1 MGRRPPTRSS
11 SASARTGLDVAKIT
25 VDGREIEAEVGAPL
39 IEVLTDRGFVVPHL
53 CYLEGR
59 PPYAGCRT
67 CLVEVEGARGFQ
79 LSCTAKVAEDM
90 VVRTKT
96 EELKEAR
103 KAVTSLI
110 LANHSDRC
118 LTCHRRVKC
127 LPGDICLRDDVVTH
141 RCVTCSKNYR
151 CELQTHCELVE
162 MAGYQ
167 PWLGEARTYYQA
179 DQPEADR
186 QNSFLE
192 LDPQM
197 CIICT
202 RCVRACDELRHTGA
216 ITLSGRGFS
225 TRIAFGAG
233 GAIDES
239 NCDFCGACIDVCP
252 TATLMEK
259 PNKWIGRTDEWV
271 STACNSCSVGCTLS
285 MGVRGGRGVI
295 VRPDPLNPVSFDQ
308 ICVRGRF
315 HYDAVRDGDRLS
327 QHMVRRGEA
336 RLPASWE
343 EALDTAAERLA
354 EITSQHGPGAIGFL
368 GSPVA
373 TNEENYLLQKLARAV
388 IGTNNVDFSG
398 GPVARAVADALR
410 GAFGGEALSADLSRV
425 AQASALVVVADDL
438 ESSHNVAALRVK
450 DAVVRRGA
458 RLVVVSPRY
467 GEVCDFAE
475 VWVRPRPGGEA
486 AALAVIASALAA
498 STGTPGG
505 IEGTLP
511 AADSSAGGAQP
522 ESIQRAA
529 ELLASAA
536 ADLPDRQ
543 AGPQA
548 HLAFLFAP
556 GPIGSFAACQ
566 TARAAANLTILCR
579 GREAGKSFYSLP
591 AEANVQGARDMG
603 VAPDLLPGLR
613 PLDDTAARDAFRQAW
628 GGEVP
633 SDAGLDF
640 WGMMEAAREG
650 RLKALVVAGDNP
662 FLWAPGRQ
670 ALTEALEA
678 LDFLLV
684 IDGLMTEAAELAHVV
699 LADVPAY
706 GKDGTYTS
714 ADRRVLRL
722 KAALAPLG
730 EAQPAWLSLRELGR
744 RLAGKLSIA
753 VNLEAESPEAVMEE
767 IASLVS
773 AYAEARYDR
782 VASGK
787 TRALP
792 TDAPARVAFQEV
804 SAAAAEVPAEGRLTL
819 VTGRS
824 LYTSLEGAA
833 MRSPEADKLHR
844 EESVEINP
852 ADAAALNV
860 RQGEEVV
867 LVNGGAELPIAASL
881 TEAVPPG
888 VLYVPLYYGG
898 GAVTAL
904 FPPDDGRPLLPQ
916 VRVAVRQPA

>member
-1 MGRRPPTRSS
+1 
-11 SASARTGLDVAKIT
+11 VAKIT
-25 VDGREIEAEVGAPL
+25 VNGREIEAEVGEPL
-39 IEVLTDRGFVVPHL
+39 VEVLTRHGFAVPHL

-67 CLVEVEGARGFQ
+67 CLVEIEGARGLQ
-79 LSCTAKVAEDM
+79 LSCTAKVAEGM
-90 VVRTKT
+90 VVRTET
-96 EELKEAR
+96 EEVKEAR

-127 LPGDICLRDDVVTH
+127 LPGDVCLRDDVVTH

-151 CELQTHCELVE
+151 CELQTHCELVGMTNYE
-162 MAGYQ
+162 
-167 PWLGEARTYYQA
+167 PWVGEARTYYQV

-186 QNSFLE
+186 ANPFLE
-192 LDPQM
+192 FDPQM

-202 RCVRACDELRHTGA
+202 RCVRACDEIRHTGA

-233 GAIDES
+233 RPVHES

-259 PNKWIGRTDEWV
+259 PNKWIARTDEWV

-285 MGVRGGRGVI
+285 MGVRNGRGVI
-295 VRPDPLNPVSFDQ
+295 MRPDALNPVSFDQ

-315 HYDAVRDGDRLS
+315 HYDAVRDRDRLS
-327 QHMVRRGEA
+327 QHMVRHGEA
-336 RLPASWE
+336 LLPASWE
-343 EALDTAAERLA
+343 EALDSAAERLA
-354 EITSQHGPGAIGFL
+354 EIRSRHGPVAIGFL
-368 GSPVA
+368 SSPVA

-388 IGTNNVDFSG
+388 IGTNSIDFSG
-398 GPVARAVADALR
+398 GPVARSVAEALR
-410 GAFGGEALSADLSRV
+410 DAFGSEALPADLSRV

-450 DAVVRRGA
+450 DAVVQRGA
-458 RLVVVSPRY
+458 RLIVVSPRY

-475 VWVRPRPGGEA
+475 VWVRPRAGGEA
-486 AALAVIASALAA
+486 AALAAVGAALAA
-498 STGTPGG
+498 RTGAPEG
-505 IEGTLP
+505 IEGAPPT
-511 AADSSAGGAQP
+511 ADPSAGGAEP
-522 ESIQRAA
+522 EAVQRAA
-529 ELLASAA
+529 DLLASAA
-536 ADLPDRQ
+536 

-556 GPIGSFAACQ
+556 GPIGAFAAGQ
-566 TARAAANLTILCR
+566 TARAAANLAILCR
-579 GREAGKSFYSLP
+579 GREAHQSFYSLP
-591 AEANVQGARDMG
+591 TEANVHGARDMG

-613 PLDDTAARDAFRQAW
+613 PLDDAAACDAFRQAW
-628 GGEVP
+628 GAAVP
-633 SDAGLDF
+633 SEAGLDF
-640 WGMMEAAREG
+640 WGMIEAARQG

-662 FLWAPGRQ
+662 FLWTPGRQ
-670 ALTEALEA
+670 ALREALEG

-684 IDGLMTEAAELAHVV
+684 IDSLMTETAERAHVL

-730 EAQPAWLSLRELGR
+730 EARPAWLSLRELGR
-744 RLAGKLSIA
+744 RLAEKLSVT
-753 VNLEAESPEAVMEE
+753 VNLEAEGPEGLMQE
-767 IASLVS
+767 IATLVP
-773 AYAEARYDR
+773 AYAGARYDR
-782 VASGK
+782 LQSGK

-792 TDAPARVAFQEV
+792 PAGRPPVGAEAAARLAFQEV
-804 SAAAAEVPAEGRLTL
+804 SAAGEAPAEGLLTL
-819 VTGRS
+819 TTGRS

-833 MRSPEADKLHR
+833 LRSPEADKLHR

-852 ADAAALNV
+852 ADAAALGV

-867 LVNGGAELPIAASL
+867 LVNGSAELAIAASV

-888 VLYVPLYYGG
+888 VLYLPLYYGG

-904 FPPDDGRPLLPQ
+904 FPPDDGQPLLPQ

>member
-1 MGRRPPTRSS
+1 
-11 SASARTGLDVAKIT
+11 VAKIT
-25 VDGREIEAEVGAPL
+25 VNGREFEAEEGAPL
-39 IEVLTDRGFVVPHL
+39 VEVLTNLGFVVPHL

-59 PPYAGCRT
+59 PAYAGCRT
-67 CLVEVEGARGFQ
+67 CLVEVEGARGLQ
-79 LSCTAKVAEDM
+79 LSCTSKVADGM
-90 VVRTKT
+90 VVNT
-96 EELKEAR
+96 ETQVVKEAR
-103 KAVTSLI
+103 QAVTSII

-151 CELQTHCELVE
+151 CELQTHCELVG
-162 MAGYQ
+162 MANYE
-167 PWLGEARTYYQA
+167 PWVGEERTYYQF

-186 QNSFLE
+186 ANPFLE
-192 LDPQM
+192 FDPQM

-202 RCVRACDELRHTGA
+202 RCVRACDEIRHTGA

-233 GAIDES
+233 GAVDES

-259 PNKWIGRTDEWV
+259 PNKWIARTDEWV

-285 MGVRGGRGVI
+285 VGVRNGRGVI
-295 VRPDPLNPVSFDQ
+295 VRPDLLNPVSFDQ

-315 HYDAVRDGDRLS
+315 HYDAVPDRDRLS
-327 QHMVRRGEA
+327 RHMIRRGEA
-336 RLPASWE
+336 LLPASWE
-343 EALDTAAERLA
+343 EALDSAAERLA
-354 EITSQHGPGAIGFL
+354 EISRQHGPGAIGFL
-368 GSPVA
+368 GSPIA

-388 IGTNNVDFSG
+388 VGTNNVDFSS
-398 GPVARAVADALR
+398 GPVAAAVAGALR
-410 GAFGGEALSADLSRV
+410 DAFGSEALPADMTGI

-450 DAVVRRGA
+450 DAVVQRGA

-486 AALAVIASALAA
+486 AALAAIAGALAA
-498 STGTPGG
+498 STRTPNGVEGALAPADPSVGG
-505 IEGTLP
+505 AEPETIRQ
-511 AADSSAGGAQP
+511 AAD
-522 ESIQRAA
+522 
-529 ELLASAA
+529 LLASAA
-536 ADLPDRQ
+536 AEPEAR
-543 AGPQA
+543 
-548 HLAFLFAP
+548 LAFVFAP
-556 GPIGSFAACQ
+556 GPVGRFAAGQ
-566 TARAAANLTILCR
+566 TARAAANLAILCR
-579 GREAGKSFYSLP
+579 GGEAQNAFHSLP
-591 AEANVQGARDMG
+591 AEANVHGAHDMG

-613 PLDDTAARDAFRQAW
+613 PLDDAAARDAFRQAW
-628 GGEVP
+628 SADVP
-633 SDAGLDF
+633 SEAGLDF
-640 WGMMEAAREG
+640 WGMIEAARQG

-670 ALTEALEA
+670 AVREAIEA

-684 IDGLMTEAAELAHVV
+684 VDSLMTETAERAHVV
-699 LADVPAY
+699 LADVATH

-722 KAALAPLG
+722 KAAVAPQRD
-730 EAQPAWLSLRELGR
+730 AQPAWLSLRELGR
-744 RLAGKLSIA
+744 RLAEKLSRA
-753 VNLEAESPEAVMEE
+753 VNLEVEDPEAVMEE
-767 IASLVS
+767 IASLAP

-782 VASGK
+782 LRTGK

-792 TDAPARVAFQEV
+792 AEAPSRAALQRISVDSPAPAD
-804 SAAAAEVPAEGRLTL
+804 GLLTL

-833 MRSPEADKLHR
+833 LRSPEADKLHR

-852 ADAAALNV
+852 ADAAALGV

-867 LVNGGAELPIAASL
+867 LVNGDAELAIAASI
-881 TEAVPPG
+881 TDAVPPG
-888 VLYVPLYYGG
+888 VIYVPLYYGG

>member
-1 MGRRPPTRSS
+1 M
-11 SASARTGLDVAKIT
+11 AKIT
-25 VDGREIEAEVGAPL
+25 VNGREIEAEVGAPL
-39 IEVLTDRGFVVPHL
+39 VEVLTHHGFAVPHL

-67 CLVEVEGARGFQ
+67 CLVEIEGARGLQ
-79 LSCTAKVAEDM
+79 LSCTTKVAEGM
-90 VVRTKT
+90 VVRTDT
-96 EELKEAR
+96 EEVKEAR
-103 KAVTSLI
+103 KAVTSII

-151 CELQTHCELVE
+151 CELQTHCELVGMTNYE
-162 MAGYQ
+162 
-167 PWLGEARTYYQA
+167 PWVGEARTYYQA

-186 QNSFLE
+186 ANPFLE
-192 LDPQM
+192 FDPQM

-202 RCVRACDELRHTGA
+202 RCVRTCDEIRHTGA

-233 GAIDES
+233 GPIHES
-239 NCDFCGACIDVCP
+239 TCDFCGACIDVCP

-285 MGVRGGRGVI
+285 MGVRNGRGVI
-295 VRPDPLNPVSFDQ
+295 IRPDPLNPVSFDQ

-315 HYDAVRDGDRLS
+315 HYDAVRDSDRLS
-327 QHMVRRGEA
+327 RHMVRRGEA
-336 RLPASWE
+336 LLPVSWE
-343 EALDTAAERLA
+343 EALDSAAERLA
-354 EITSQHGPGAIGFL
+354 EIRSQHGPAAIGFL

-388 IGTNNVDFSG
+388 VGSNNVDFSG
-398 GPVARAVADALR
+398 GPVARSVAGALR
-410 GAFGGEALSADLSRV
+410 DAFGSEALPADLSRV
-425 AQASALVVVADDL
+425 AQATALVVVADDL

-458 RLVVVSPRY
+458 RLIVVSPRY

-475 VWVRPRPGGEA
+475 VWVRPRAGGEA
-486 AALAVIASALAA
+486 AALAAVGAALVAR
-498 STGTPGG
+498 TGAPEG
-505 IEGTLP
+505 IEGAPP
-511 AADSSAGGAQP
+511 AADPSAGGAEP
-522 ESIQRAA
+522 EAVQRAA
-529 ELLASAA
+529 DLLASAA
-536 ADLPDRQ
+536 AD
-543 AGPQA
+543 PQA

-556 GPIGSFAACQ
+556 GPIGRFAAGQ
-566 TARAAANLTILCR
+566 TARAAANLAILCR
-579 GREAGKSFYSLP
+579 GREAHKSFYSLP
-591 AEANVQGARDMG
+591 AEANVHGARDMG

-613 PLDDTAARDAFRQAW
+613 PLDDAAAGDAFRQAW
-628 GGEVP
+628 GAEVP
-633 SDAGLDF
+633 PEAGLDF
-640 WGMMEAAREG
+640 WGMIEAARQG

-670 ALTEALEA
+670 ALREALEG

-684 IDGLMTEAAELAHVV
+684 IDGLMTETAERAHVL
-699 LADVPAY
+699 LADLPTY

-730 EAQPAWLSLRELGR
+730 EARPAWLSLRELGR
-744 RLAGKLSIA
+744 RLAGKLSVTA
-753 VNLEAESPEAVMEE
+753 NLEAEGPEALMQE
-767 IASLVS
+767 IASLVP
-773 AYAEARYDR
+773 AYAGARYDR
-782 VASGK
+782 LHSGR

-792 TDAPARVAFQEV
+792 PEAPARAALQVV
-804 SAAAAEVPAEGRLTL
+804 SAAAGAPAEGLLTL
-819 VTGRS
+819 ITGRS

-833 MRSPEADKLHR
+833 IRSPEADKLHR

-852 ADAAALNV
+852 ADAAALSV

-867 LVNGGAELPIAASL
+867 LVDGSAELAIAASV

-888 VLYVPLYYGG
+888 VLYVPLYYRG

-904 FPPDDGRPLLPQ
+904 FPPDDDRPLLPR

>member
-1 MGRRPPTRSS
+1 
-11 SASARTGLDVAKIT
+11 VAKIT
-25 VDGREIEAEVGAPL
+25 VNGREIEAEVGAPL
-39 IEVLTDRGFVVPHL
+39 VEVLTQHGFAVPHL

-67 CLVEVEGARGFQ
+67 CLVEIEGARGLQ
-79 LSCTAKVAEDM
+79 LSCTAKVAEGM
-90 VVRTKT
+90 VVRTET
-96 EELKEAR
+96 DEVKEAR
-103 KAVTSLI
+103 KAVTSII

-151 CELQTHCELVE
+151 CELQTHCELVGMTNYE
-162 MAGYQ
+162 
-167 PWLGEARTYYQA
+167 PWVGEARTYYQA
-179 DQPEADR
+179 EQPEADR
-186 QNSFLE
+186 ANPFLE
-192 LDPQM
+192 FDAQM

-202 RCVRACDELRHTGA
+202 RCVRACDEIRHTGA

-233 GAIDES
+233 GPIHES

-259 PNKWIGRTDEWV
+259 PDKWIARTDEWV
-271 STACNSCSVGCTLS
+271 STACNSCGVGCTLS
-285 MGVRGGRGVI
+285 MGVRNGRGVI

-315 HYDAVRDGDRLS
+315 HYDAVRDRDRLS
-327 QHMVRRGEA
+327 QHMIRRGEA
-336 RLPASWE
+336 LLPASWE
-343 EALDTAAERLA
+343 EALDSAAERLA
-354 EITSQHGPGAIGFL
+354 ELRSRHGPAAVGFL

-388 IGTNNVDFSG
+388 IGTNSIDFSS
-398 GPVARAVADALR
+398 GPVARSVAGALR
-410 GAFGGEALSADLSRV
+410 DAFGSEALPADLSRV

-475 VWVRPRPGGEA
+475 VWVRPQAGGEA
-486 AALAVIASALAA
+486 AALAAVGAALAA
-498 STGTPGG
+498 RTGTPEG
-505 IEGTLP
+505 IEGAPP
-511 AADSSAGGAQP
+511 AADPSAGGVEP
-522 ESIQRAA
+522 EAVQRAA
-529 ELLASAA
+529 DLLASAA
-536 ADLPDRQ
+536 AD
-543 AGPQA
+543 PQA

-556 GPIGSFAACQ
+556 GPIGRFAAGQ
-566 TARAAANLTILCR
+566 TARAAANLAVLCR
-579 GREAGKSFYSLP
+579 GREAHQSFYSLP
-591 AEANVQGARDMG
+591 AEANVHGARDMG

-613 PLDDTAARDAFRQAW
+613 PLDAATARDAFRQAW
-628 GGEVP
+628 GAEVP
-633 SDAGLDF
+633 PEAGLDF
-640 WGMMEAAREG
+640 WGMIDAARQG
-650 RLKALVVAGDNP
+650 RLKALVVVGDNP

-670 ALTEALEA
+670 VVREALEG

-684 IDGLMTEAAELAHVV
+684 IDSLVTETAERAHVL
-699 LADVPAY
+699 LADVPTY

-722 KAALAPLG
+722 KAGLAPLG
-730 EAQPAWLSLRELGR
+730 EARPAWLSLRELGR
-744 RLAGKLSIA
+744 RLAEKLSVT
-753 VNLEAESPEAVMEE
+753 VNLEAEGPEALMQE
-767 IASLVS
+767 IASLVP
-773 AYAEARYDR
+773 AYAGARYDR
-782 VASGK
+782 LQSGR

-792 TDAPARVAFQEV
+792 PEAPARFAFQEV
-804 SAAAAEVPAEGRLTL
+804 GAAGEAPAEGLLTL
-819 VTGRS
+819 ITGRS

-833 MRSPEADKLHR
+833 LRSPEADKLHR

-852 ADAAALNV
+852 ADAAALGV

-867 LVNGGAELPIAASL
+867 LVNGSAELAVTASI
-881 TEAVPPG
+881 TAVVPPG

>member
-1 MGRRPPTRSS
+1 
-11 SASARTGLDVAKIT
+11 VVKIT
-25 VDGREIEAEVGAPL
+25 VNGRELEAEVGAPL
-39 IEVLTDRGFVVPHL
+39 VEVLTRHGLAVPHL

-67 CLVEVEGARGFQ
+67 CLVEIEGARGLQ
-79 LSCTAKVAEDM
+79 LSCTAKVAEGM
-90 VVRTKT
+90 VVRTHT
-96 EELKEAR
+96 EEVKEAR
-103 KAVTSLI
+103 KAVTSII

-151 CELQTHCELVE
+151 CELQTHCELVGMTNYE
-162 MAGYQ
+162 
-167 PWLGEARTYYQA
+167 PWVGEARTYYQA

-186 QNSFLE
+186 ANPFLE
-192 LDPQM
+192 FDPQM

-202 RCVRACDELRHTGA
+202 RCVRACDEIRHTGA

-233 GAIDES
+233 GPIDES

-259 PNKWIGRTDEWV
+259 PNKWIARTDEWV

-285 MGVRGGRGVI
+285 MGVRNGRGVI
-295 VRPDPLNPVSFDQ
+295 IRPDPLNPVSFDQ

-315 HYDAVRDGDRLS
+315 HYDAVRDSDRLS

-336 RLPASWE
+336 LLPASWE
-343 EALDTAAERLA
+343 EALDSAAERLA
-354 EITSQHGPGAIGFL
+354 EIRRQHSPAAVGFL

-388 IGTNNVDFSG
+388 VGSNNVDFSG
-398 GPVARAVADALR
+398 GPVARSVAGALR
-410 GAFGGEALSADLSRV
+410 DAFGSEALPADLSRV
-425 AQASALVVVADDL
+425 AQASALVAVADDL
-438 ESSHNVAALRVK
+438 GSSHNVAALRVK
-450 DAVVRRGA
+450 DAVVQRGA
-458 RLVVVSPRY
+458 RLIVVSPRY

-475 VWVRPRPGGEA
+475 VWVRPRAGGEA
-486 AALAVIASALAA
+486 AALAAVGAALAA
-498 STGTPGG
+498 RAGTP
-505 IEGTLP
+505 EGVEGAPP
-511 AADSSAGGAQP
+511 AADPARGGAEP
-522 ESIQRAA
+522 EAVQRAA

-536 ADLPDRQ
+536 AD
-543 AGPQA
+543 PQA
-548 HLAFLFAP
+548 HIAFLFAP
-556 GPIGSFAACQ
+556 GPIGRFAAGQ
-566 TARAAANLTILCR
+566 TARAAANLAILCR
-579 GREAGKSFYSLP
+579 GREAHQSFYSLP
-591 AEANVQGARDMG
+591 AEANVHGARDMG

-613 PLDDTAARDAFRQAW
+613 PLGDAAARDAFRQAW
-628 GGEVP
+628 GAEVP
-633 SDAGLDF
+633 PEAGLDF
-640 WGMMEAAREG
+640 WGMLEAARQG
-650 RLKALVVAGDNP
+650 RLKALVVVGDNP
-662 FLWAPGRQ
+662 FLWAPGRR
-670 ALTEALEA
+670 ALREALEG

-684 IDGLMTEAAELAHVV
+684 IDGLMTETAERAHVL
-699 LADVPAY
+699 LADVPTY

-722 KAALAPLG
+722 KAALVPLG
-730 EAQPAWLSLRELGR
+730 EAKPAWLSLRELGR
-744 RLAGKLSIA
+744 RLAGKLSVTA
-753 VNLEAESPEAVMEE
+753 KLEAEGPEGLMEE
-767 IASLVS
+767 IASLVP
-773 AYAEARYDR
+773 AYAGARYDR
-782 VASGK
+782 LQSGR

-792 TDAPARVAFQEV
+792 PEAPARVALQEV
-804 SAAAAEVPAEGRLTL
+804 GAVGEAAGEGLLTL
-819 VTGRS
+819 ITGRS

-833 MRSPEADKLHR
+833 IRSPEADKLHR

-852 ADAAALNV
+852 ADAAALGV
-860 RQGEEVV
+860 RQGDEVV
-867 LVNGGAELPIAASL
+867 LVDGSAEVAIAASV
-881 TEAVPPG
+881 TDAVPPG

>member
-1 MGRRPPTRSS
+1 
-11 SASARTGLDVAKIT
+11 VAKIS
-25 VDGREIEAEVGAPL
+25 VNGREIEAEVGAPL
-39 IEVLTDRGFVVPHL
+39 VEVLTRHGLAVPHL

-67 CLVEVEGARGFQ
+67 CLVEIEGARGLQ
-79 LSCTAKVAEDM
+79 LSCTAKVAEGM
-90 VVRTKT
+90 VVCTDT
-96 EELKEAR
+96 EEVKEAR

-151 CELQTHCELVE
+151 CELQTHCELVGMTNYE
-162 MAGYQ
+162 
-167 PWLGEARTYYQA
+167 PWVGEARTYYQLE
-179 DQPEADR
+179 QPEADR
-186 QNSFLE
+186 ANSFLE
-192 LDPQM
+192 FDPQM

-202 RCVRACDELRHTGA
+202 RCVRACDETRHTGA

-225 TRIAFGAG
+225 TRIAFGPG
-233 GAIDES
+233 GPIHES

-285 MGVRGGRGVI
+285 MGVINRSGVI
-295 VRPDPLNPVSFDQ
+295 MRPDPLNPVSFDQ

-315 HYDAVRDGDRLS
+315 HYDAVRDSDRLS

-336 RLPASWE
+336 LQPASWE
-343 EALDTAAERLA
+343 EALDSAAERLA
-354 EITSQHGPGAIGFL
+354 EIRSRHGPAAVGFL

-373 TNEENYLLQKLARAV
+373 TNEENYLLQKLARAIV
-388 IGTNNVDFSG
+388 GSNNIDFSG
-398 GPVARAVADALR
+398 GPVARSVAGALR
-410 GAFGGEALSADLSRV
+410 DAFGSEALPADLSRV

-458 RLVVVSPRY
+458 RLIVVSPRY

-475 VWVRPRPGGEA
+475 VWVRPRAGGEA
-486 AALAVIASALAA
+486 AALAAIGAALAA
-498 STGTPGG
+498 RAGAPEG
-505 IEGTLP
+505 IEGALP
-511 AADSSAGGAQP
+511 AADPSAGGAEP
-522 ESIQRAA
+522 EAVQRAA
-529 ELLASAA
+529 DLLVSAA

-556 GPIGSFAACQ
+556 GPIGRFAAGQ
-566 TARAAANLTILCR
+566 TARAAANLAILCR
-579 GREAGKSFYSLP
+579 GREARNSFYSLP
-591 AEANVQGARDMG
+591 AEANVHGARDMG
-603 VAPDLLPGLR
+603 VAPDLLLGLR

-628 GGEVP
+628 GTEVP
-633 SDAGLDF
+633 PEAGLDF
-640 WGMMEAAREG
+640 WGMLEAARRG
-650 RLKALVVAGDNP
+650 RLKALVVVGDNP

-670 ALTEALEA
+670 ALREALEG

-684 IDGLMTEAAELAHVV
+684 IDGLMTEMAERAHVL
-699 LADVPAY
+699 LADVPTY
-706 GKDGTYTS
+706 GKDGTCTS

-730 EAQPAWLSLRELGR
+730 EAKPAWLSLRELGR
-744 RLAGKLSIA
+744 RLAGKLSVTA
-753 VNLEAESPEAVMEE
+753 NLEAQGPEAVMEE
-767 IASLVS
+767 IASLVP

-782 VASGK
+782 LQSGK
-787 TRALP
+787 TRALLP
-792 TDAPARVAFQEV
+792 EAPGRVAFQEV
-804 SAAAAEVPAEGRLTL
+804 DAAGGAAAEGLLTL
-819 VTGRS
+819 ITGRS

-833 MRSPEADKLHR
+833 IRSPEADKLHR
-844 EESVEINP
+844 EESVEINL

-867 LVNGGAELPIAASL
+867 LVTSSAELAIAASI
-881 TEAVPPG
+881 TDAVPPG

-904 FPPDDGRPLLPQ
+904 FPPDDGQPLLPQ

>member
-1 MGRRPPTRSS
+1 
-11 SASARTGLDVAKIT
+11 VAKIT
-25 VDGREIEAEVGAPL
+25 VNGREIEAEVGAPL
-39 IEVLTDRGFVVPHL
+39 VEVLANHGLAVPHL

-67 CLVEVEGARGFQ
+67 CLVEIEGARGLQ
-79 LSCTAKVAEDM
+79 LSCTAKVAEGM
-90 VVRTKT
+90 VVRTET
-96 EELKEAR
+96 EEVKEAR
-103 KAVTSLI
+103 KAVTSII

-151 CELQTHCELVE
+151 CELQTHCELVGMTNYE
-162 MAGYQ
+162 
-167 PWLGEARTYYQA
+167 PWVGEARTYYQA

-186 QNSFLE
+186 ADPFLE
-192 LDPQM
+192 FDPQM

-202 RCVRACDELRHTGA
+202 RCVRACDEIRHTGA

-233 GAIDES
+233 GPIDES

-259 PNKWIGRTDEWV
+259 PNKWIARTDEWV

-285 MGVRGGRGVI
+285 MGVRNGRAVI
-295 VRPDPLNPVSFDQ
+295 IRPDPLNPVSFEQ

-315 HYDAVRDGDRLS
+315 HYDAARDSDRLS

-336 RLPASWE
+336 LLPASWE
-343 EALDTAAERLA
+343 QALDSSAERLA
-354 EITSQHGPGAIGFL
+354 EIRSRHGPEAVGFL

-388 IGTNNVDFSG
+388 VGSNNVDFSG
-398 GPVARAVADALR
+398 GPVARSVAAALR
-410 GAFGGEALSADLSRV
+410 DAFGSEALPADLSRV

-450 DAVVRRGA
+450 DAVVQRGA

-475 VWVRPRPGGEA
+475 VWVRPRAGGEA
-486 AALAVIASALAA
+486 AALAAVGAALAA
-498 STGTPGG
+498 RAGTPEG
-505 IEGTLP
+505 IEGALP
-511 AADSSAGGAQP
+511 AADPSAGGAEP
-522 ESIQRAA
+522 EAVQRAA
-529 ELLASAA
+529 ELLASATA
-536 ADLPDRQ
+536 TS
-543 AGPQA
+543 QA

-556 GPIGSFAACQ
+556 GPIGRFAAGQ
-566 TARAAANLTILCR
+566 TARAAANLAILCR
-579 GREAGKSFYSLP
+579 GREAHQSFYSLP
-591 AEANVQGARDMG
+591 AGANVHGARDMG

-613 PLDDTAARDAFRQAW
+613 PLGDAAARDALRQAW
-628 GGEVP
+628 GAEVP
-633 SDAGLDF
+633 PEAGLDF
-640 WGMMEAAREG
+640 WGMIEAARQG
-650 RLKALVVAGDNP
+650 RLKALVVVGDNP

-670 ALTEALEA
+670 VLREALGD

-684 IDGLMTEAAELAHVV
+684 IDSLLTETVERAHVL
-699 LADVPAY
+699 LADVPTY

-714 ADRRVLRL
+714 ADHRVLRL
-722 KAALAPLG
+722 NAALPPLG
-730 EAQPAWLSLRELGR
+730 EAKPAWLSLRELGR
-744 RLAGKLSIA
+744 RLAGKLSLT
-753 VNLEAESPEAVMEE
+753 VKLEAEGPEALMEE
-767 IASLVS
+767 IASLVP

-782 VASGK
+782 LQSGR

-792 TDAPARVAFQEV
+792 PEAPARVALQGV
-804 SAAAAEVPAEGRLTL
+804 GAAGEAAGQGLLTL
-819 VTGRS
+819 ITGRS

-833 MRSPEADKLHR
+833 IRSAEADKLHR

-852 ADAAALNV
+852 ADAAALGV
-860 RQGEEVV
+860 RQGDEVV
-867 LVNGGAELPIAASL
+867 LVNGSAELAIAASI
-881 TEAVPPG
+881 TDAVPPG

-916 VRVAVRQPA
+916 VRVAVRQLA

>member
-1 MGRRPPTRSS
+1 
-11 SASARTGLDVAKIT
+11 VAKIT
-25 VDGREIEAEVGAPL
+25 VNGREIEAEVGAPL
-39 IEVLTDRGFVVPHL
+39 VEVLTNLGLAVPHL

-67 CLVEVEGARGFQ
+67 CLVEIEGARGLQ
-79 LSCTAKVAEDM
+79 LSCTAKVAEGM
-90 VVRTKT
+90 VVRTQT
-96 EELKEAR
+96 EEVKEAR
-103 KAVTSLI
+103 KAVTSII

-151 CELQTHCELVE
+151 CELQTHCELVGMTNYE
-162 MAGYQ
+162 
-167 PWLGEARTYYQA
+167 PWVGEARTYYQA
-179 DQPEADR
+179 EPPEADR
-186 QNSFLE
+186 ANPFLE
-192 LDPQM
+192 FDPQM

-202 RCVRACDELRHTGA
+202 RCVRACDEIRHTGA

-233 GAIDES
+233 GPVDES

-285 MGVRGGRGVI
+285 MGVRNGRGVI
-295 VRPDPLNPVSFDQ
+295 IRPDPLNPVSFDQ

-315 HYDAVRDGDRLS
+315 HYDAVRDRDRLS
-327 QHMVRRGEA
+327 RHMVRRDEA
-336 RLPASWE
+336 LLPASWE
-343 EALDTAAERLA
+343 EALDSAAERLA
-354 EITSQHGPGAIGFL
+354 EIRSRHGPAAVGFL

-373 TNEENYLLQKLARAV
+373 TNEENYLLQKLARAIV
-388 IGTNNVDFSG
+388 GTNNVDFSG
-398 GPVARAVADALR
+398 GPVARSVGDALR
-410 GAFGGEALSADLSRV
+410 DAFGSEALPADLSRV
-425 AQASALVVVADDL
+425 AQTSALVVVADDL

-450 DAVVRRGA
+450 DAVVRRGG

-475 VWVRPRPGGEA
+475 VWVRPRAGGEA
-486 AALAVIASALAA
+486 AALAAVGAALAA
-498 STGTPGG
+498 RTGAPEGV
-505 IEGTLP
+505 EGTLP
-511 AADSSAGGAQP
+511 AADLPVRQAGPSAGGAEP
-522 ESIQRAA
+522 EAVQRAA
-529 ELLASAA
+529 ELLASVA
-536 ADLPDRQ
+536 AD
-543 AGPQA
+543 PQA
-548 HLAFLFAP
+548 QLAFLFAP
-556 GPIGSFAACQ
+556 GPVGRFAAGQ
-566 TARAAANLTILCR
+566 TARAAANLAILCR
-579 GREAGKSFYSLP
+579 GREARESFYSLP
-591 AEANVQGARDMG
+591 AEANVHGARDMG
-603 VAPDLLPGLR
+603 VAPELLPGLR
-613 PLDDTAARDAFRQAW
+613 PLSDAAVRDAFRQAW
-628 GGEVP
+628 GAELP
-633 SDAGLDF
+633 SEAGLDF
-640 WGMMEAAREG
+640 WGMIEAARQG
-650 RLKALVVAGDNP
+650 RLKALVVVGDNP

-670 ALTEALEA
+670 VVREALEG

-684 IDGLMTEAAELAHVV
+684 IDGLMTETAERAHVL
-699 LADVPAY
+699 LADVPTY
-706 GKDGTYTS
+706 GKDGTYTN

-730 EAQPAWLSLRELGR
+730 EACPAWLSLRELGR
-744 RLAGKLSIA
+744 RLAEKLS
-753 VNLEAESPEAVMEE
+753 VTVKLEAEGPEALMREV
-767 IASLVS
+767 ASLVP
-773 AYAEARYDR
+773 AYAEARYDHLQ
-782 VASGK
+782 SGR

-792 TDAPARVAFQEV
+792 PEAPARVAFQEV
-804 SAAAAEVPAEGRLTL
+804 SAAGEALAEGLLTL

-833 MRSPEADKLHR
+833 LRSPEADKLHR

-852 ADAAALNV
+852 ADATALNV

-867 LVNGGAELPIAASL
+867 LVNGGAEVAIAASV

-888 VLYVPLYYGG
+888 VVYVPLYYGG

-904 FPPDDGRPLLPQ
+904 FPTDDGRPLLPQ

>member
-1 MGRRPPTRSS
+1 
-11 SASARTGLDVAKIT
+11 VAKIT
-25 VDGREIEAEVGAPL
+25 VNGREIEAEVGAPL
-39 IEVLTDRGFVVPHL
+39 VEVLTSLGLAVPHL

-67 CLVEVEGARGFQ
+67 CLVEIEGARGLQ
-79 LSCTAKVAEDM
+79 LSCTAKVAEGM
-90 VVRTKT
+90 VVRTET
-96 EELKEAR
+96 DEVKEAR
-103 KAVTSLI
+103 KAVTSII

-151 CELQTHCELVE
+151 CELQTHCELVGMTNYE
-162 MAGYQ
+162 
-167 PWLGEARTYYQA
+167 PWVGEARTYYQA
-179 DQPEADR
+179 EQPEADR
-186 QNSFLE
+186 ANPFLE
-192 LDPQM
+192 FDPQM

-202 RCVRACDELRHTGA
+202 RCVRACDEIRHTGA

-233 GAIDES
+233 GSIHES

-259 PNKWIGRTDEWV
+259 TNKWIARTDEWV

-285 MGVRGGRGVI
+285 MGVRNGRGVI
-295 VRPDPLNPVSFDQ
+295 IRPDPLNPVSFDQ

-315 HYDAVRDGDRLS
+315 HYDAVPDRDRLS

-336 RLPASWE
+336 LLPASWE
-343 EALDTAAERLA
+343 EALDSAAERLA
-354 EITSQHGPGAIGFL
+354 EIRSRHGPAAIGFL

-388 IGTNNVDFSG
+388 VGSNNVDFSG
-398 GPVARAVADALR
+398 GPVARSVAGALR
-410 GAFGGEALSADLSRV
+410 DAFGSEALPADLSRV

-475 VWVRPRPGGEA
+475 VWVRPRAGGEA
-486 AALAVIASALAA
+486 AALAAVGAALVAR
-498 STGTPGG
+498 TGAHEG
-505 IEGTLP
+505 IEGAP
-511 AADSSAGGAQP
+511 PSAGQAGGAEP
-522 ESIQRAA
+522 EAVQRAA
-529 ELLASAA
+529 DLLASAA

-556 GPIGSFAACQ
+556 GPIGRFAAGQ
-566 TARAAANLTILCR
+566 TARAAANLAILCR
-579 GREAGKSFYSLP
+579 GREAHQSFYSLP
-591 AEANVQGARDMG
+591 AEANVHGARDMG
-603 VAPDLLPGLR
+603 LAPDLLPGLR
-613 PLDDTAARDAFRQAW
+613 PLDAAAARDVFRQAW
-628 GGEVP
+628 GAEVP
-633 SDAGLDF
+633 SEAGLDF
-640 WGMMEAAREG
+640 WGMIEAARQG
-650 RLKALVVAGDNP
+650 RLKALVVVGDNP

-670 ALTEALEA
+670 SLREALEG

-684 IDGLMTEAAELAHVV
+684 IDGLMTETAERAHVL
-699 LADVPAY
+699 LADVPTY

-730 EAQPAWLSLRELGR
+730 EACPAWLSLRELGR
-744 RLAGKLSIA
+744 RLAEKLSVT
-753 VNLEAESPEAVMEE
+753 VNLEAEGPEALMQE
-767 IASLVS
+767 IAALVP
-773 AYAEARYDR
+773 AYAGARYDR
-782 VASGK
+782 LQSGK

-792 TDAPARVAFQEV
+792 PETPSRAVFQDV
-804 SAAAAEVPAEGRLTL
+804 SAAGEAPAEGRLTL
-819 VTGRS
+819 ITGRS

-833 MRSPEADKLHR
+833 LRSPEADKLHR
-844 EESVEINP
+844 EELVEINP
-852 ADAAALNV
+852 ADAAALSV

-867 LVNGGAELPIAASL
+867 LVSDSAEVAIAASV

-888 VLYVPLYYGG
+888 VLYVPLYDGG
-898 GAVTAL
+898 GAVTTL

>member
-1 MGRRPPTRSS
+1 M
-11 SASARTGLDVAKIT
+11 AKIT
-25 VDGREIEAEVGAPL
+25 VNGREIEAEVGAPL
-39 IEVLTDRGFVVPHL
+39 VEVLTRHGLAVPHL
-53 CYLEGR
+53 CYLEGL

-67 CLVEVEGARGFQ
+67 CLVEIEGARGLQ
-79 LSCTAKVAEDM
+79 LSCTAKVAEGM
-90 VVRTKT
+90 VVRTET
-96 EELKEAR
+96 EEVKEAR
-103 KAVTSLI
+103 KAVTSII

-151 CELQTHCELVE
+151 CELQTHCELVGMTNYE
-162 MAGYQ
+162 
-167 PWLGEARTYYQA
+167 PWVGEARTYYQA

-186 QNSFLE
+186 ANPFLE
-192 LDPQM
+192 FDPQM

-202 RCVRACDELRHTGA
+202 RCVRACDEIRHTGA

-233 GAIDES
+233 GPIHES

-259 PNKWIGRTDEWV
+259 PSKWIARTDEWV

-285 MGVRGGRGVI
+285 IGVRNGRGVI
-295 VRPDPLNPVSFDQ
+295 IRPDPLNPVSFDQ

-327 QHMVRRGEA
+327 QHMVRRGETL
-336 RLPASWE
+336 LPASWE
-343 EALDTAAERLA
+343 EALDSAAERLA
-354 EITSQHGPGAIGFL
+354 EIRSQHGPAAVGFL

-388 IGTNNVDFSG
+388 VGTNNVDFSG
-398 GPVARAVADALR
+398 GPVARSVAGALR
-410 GAFGGEALSADLSRV
+410 DAFGSEALPAGLSRV

-486 AALAVIASALAA
+486 AALAAIGAALVARTGA
-498 STGTPGG
+498 PEGIQGTP
-505 IEGTLP
+505 P
-511 AADSSAGGAQP
+511 AAGLHVRQAGPSARLPGGQEGGAEP
-522 ESIQRAA
+522 EAVQRAA
-529 ELLASAA
+529 DLLASAA

-556 GPIGSFAACQ
+556 GPVGRFAAGQ
-566 TARAAANLTILCR
+566 TARAAANLAILCR
-579 GREAGKSFYSLP
+579 GREAHKSFYSLP
-591 AEANVQGARDMG
+591 AEANVHGARDMG

-613 PLDDTAARDAFRQAW
+613 PLEDATARDAFRQAW
-628 GGEVP
+628 GAEVP
-633 SDAGLDF
+633 PEAGLDF
-640 WGMMEAAREG
+640 WGMIEAARQG
-650 RLKALVVAGDNP
+650 RLKALVVAGDSP
-662 FLWAPGRQ
+662 FLWAPSRQ
-670 ALTEALEA
+670 VMREALEG

-684 IDGLMTEAAELAHVV
+684 IDSLMTETAERAHVL
-699 LADVPAY
+699 LADVPTY
-706 GKDGTYTS
+706 GKDGTYTG

-730 EAQPAWLSLRELGR
+730 EARPAWLSLRGLGR
-744 RLAGKLSIA
+744 CLAEKLSVT
-753 VNLEAESPEAVMEE
+753 VNLKAGGPEALMQE
-767 IASLVS
+767 IASLVP
-773 AYAEARYDR
+773 AYAGARYDR
-782 VASGK
+782 LQSGR

-792 TDAPARVAFQEV
+792 PEAPARVAFQEV
-804 SAAAAEVPAEGRLTL
+804 SAASEAPVEGLLTL
-819 VTGRS
+819 ITGRS

-833 MRSPEADKLHR
+833 LRSPEADKLHR

-867 LVNGGAELPIAASL
+867 LVNGSAELAIAVL
-881 TEAVPPG
+881 VTEAVPPG

-904 FPPDDGRPLLPQ
+904 FPPDDGQPLLPQ

>member
-1 MGRRPPTRSS
+1 
-11 SASARTGLDVAKIT
+11 VAKIT
-25 VDGREIEAEVGAPL
+25 VNGREIEAEVGAPL
-39 IEVLTDRGFVVPHL
+39 VEVLTNLGLAVPHL
-53 CYLEGR
+53 CYLEGL

-67 CLVEVEGARGFQ
+67 CLVEIEGARGLQ
-79 LSCTAKVAEDM
+79 LSCTAKVAEGM
-90 VVRTKT
+90 VVRTET
-96 EELKEAR
+96 EEVKEAR
-103 KAVTSLI
+103 KAVTSII

-151 CELQTHCELVE
+151 CELQTHCELVGMTNYE
-162 MAGYQ
+162 
-167 PWLGEARTYYQA
+167 PWVGEARTYYQA

-186 QNSFLE
+186 ANPFLE
-192 LDPQM
+192 FDPQM

-202 RCVRACDELRHTGA
+202 RCVRACDEIRHTGA

-233 GAIDES
+233 GPIHES

-259 PNKWIGRTDEWV
+259 PSKWIARTDEWV

-285 MGVRGGRGVI
+285 MGVRNGRGVI
-295 VRPDPLNPVSFDQ
+295 IRPDPMNPASFDQ

-336 RLPASWE
+336 LLPASWE
-343 EALDTAAERLA
+343 EALDSAAERLA
-354 EITSQHGPGAIGFL
+354 EIRSQHGPAAVGFL

-388 IGTNNVDFSG
+388 VGSNNIDFSG
-398 GPVARAVADALR
+398 GPVARSVAGALR
-410 GAFGGEALSADLSRV
+410 GAFGNEALPADLSRV

-486 AALAVIASALAA
+486 AALAAIGAALVARTGA
-498 STGTPGG
+498 PEGIQGTP
-505 IEGTLP
+505 P
-511 AADSSAGGAQP
+511 AAGLPVRQAGPSARLPGGQPGGAEP
-522 ESIQRAA
+522 EAVQRVAD
-529 ELLASAA
+529 LLASAA
-536 ADLPDRQ
+536 AD
-543 AGPQA
+543 PQA

-556 GPIGSFAACQ
+556 GPVGRFAAGQ
-566 TARAAANLTILCR
+566 TARAAANLAILCR
-579 GREAGKSFYSLP
+579 GREAHKSFYSLP
-591 AEANVQGARDMG
+591 AEANVHGARDMG

-613 PLDDTAARDAFRQAW
+613 PLEDAAARGTFREAW
-628 GGEVP
+628 GAEVP
-633 SDAGLDF
+633 PEAGLDF
-640 WGMMEAAREG
+640 WGMIEAARQG
-650 RLKALVVAGDNP
+650 
-662 FLWAPGRQ
+662 
-670 ALTEALEA
+670 
-678 LDFLLV
+678 
-684 IDGLMTEAAELAHVV
+684 
-699 LADVPAY
+699 
-706 GKDGTYTS
+706 
-714 ADRRVLRL
+714 RVLRL

-730 EAQPAWLSLRELGR
+730 EARPAWLSLRGLGR
-744 RLAGKLSIA
+744 CLAEKLSVT
-753 VNLEAESPEAVMEE
+753 VNLKAGGPEALMQE
-767 IASLVS
+767 IASLVP

-782 VASGK
+782 LHSGR

-792 TDAPARVAFQEV
+792 PVGAEAPARTAFQEV
-804 SAAAAEVPAEGRLTL
+804 SALTGGAPEEGFLTL
-819 VTGRS
+819 ITGRS

-833 MRSPEADKLHR
+833 IRSPEADKLHR

-867 LVNGGAELPIAASL
+867 LVNGSAELAITVSV
-881 TEAVPPG
+881 TEAAPPG

-904 FPPDDGRPLLPQ
+904 FPPDDGQPLLPQ

>member
-1 MGRRPPTRSS
+1 MT
-11 SASARTGLDVAKIT
+11 KIT
-25 VDGREIEAEVGAPL
+25 VNGREIEAEVGAPL
-39 IEVLTDRGFVVPHL
+39 VEVLTSLGLAVPHL
-53 CYLEGR
+53 CYLEGL

-67 CLVEVEGARGFQ
+67 CLVEIEGARGLQ
-79 LSCTAKVAEDM
+79 LSCTAKVAEGM
-90 VVRTKT
+90 VVRTET
-96 EELKEAR
+96 EDVKEAR
-103 KAVTSLI
+103 KAVTSII

-151 CELQTHCELVE
+151 CELQTHCELVGMTNYE
-162 MAGYQ
+162 
-167 PWLGEARTYYQA
+167 PWVGEARTYYQA
-179 DQPEADR
+179 EQPEADR
-186 QNSFLE
+186 ANPFLE
-192 LDPQM
+192 FDAQM

-202 RCVRACDELRHTGA
+202 RCVRACDEIRHTGA

-225 TRIAFGAG
+225 TRIEFGAG
-233 GAIDES
+233 GPVQES

-259 PNKWIGRTDEWV
+259 PNKWIARTDEWV

-285 MGVRGGRGVI
+285 MGVRNGRGVI
-295 VRPDPLNPVSFDQ
+295 IRPDPLNPVSFDQ
-308 ICVRGRF
+308 VCVRGRF
-315 HYDAVRDGDRLS
+315 HYDAVRDRDRLS
-327 QHMVRRGEA
+327 RHMVRRGEA
-336 RLPASWE
+336 LLPASWE
-343 EALDTAAERLA
+343 EALDSAAERLA
-354 EITSQHGPGAIGFL
+354 EIRSRHGPAAVGFL

-388 IGTNNVDFSG
+388 VGNNNVDFSG
-398 GPVARAVADALR
+398 GPVARSVAEALR
-410 GAFGGEALSADLSRV
+410 DAFGSEALPADLSRV

-458 RLVVVSPRY
+458 RLVVVSPRN

-475 VWVRPRPGGEA
+475 VWVRPRAGGEA
-486 AALAVIASALAA
+486 AALAAVGAALAA
-498 STGTPGG
+498 RTGTPKG
-505 IEGTLP
+505 IEGAPP
-511 AADSSAGGAQP
+511 AAGQAGGAEP
-522 ESIQRAA
+522 EAVQRAA
-529 ELLASAA
+529 DLLASAA
-536 ADLPDRQ
+536 ADPPDRQ
-543 AGPQA
+543 AGPRA

-556 GPIGSFAACQ
+556 GPIGRFAAGQ
-566 TARAAANLTILCR
+566 TARAAANLAILCR
-579 GREAGKSFYSLP
+579 GGEAHQSFYSLP
-591 AEANVQGARDMG
+591 AEANVHGARDMG

-613 PLDDTAARDAFRQAW
+613 PLDDAAARDAFREAW
-628 GGEVP
+628 GAEVP
-633 SDAGLDF
+633 PEAGLDF
-640 WGMMEAAREG
+640 WGMMEAARQG

-670 ALTEALEA
+670 LLREALEG

-684 IDGLMTEAAELAHVV
+684 IDSLMTETAERAHVL
-699 LADVPAY
+699 LADVPTY

-730 EAQPAWLSLRELGR
+730 EARPAWLSLRELGR
-744 RLAGKLSIA
+744 RLAEKLSA
-753 VNLEAESPEAVMEE
+753 TVNLEAEGPEALMQE
-767 IASLVS
+767 IASLVP

-782 VASGK
+782 LQSGR
-787 TRALP
+787 TRVLLP
-792 TDAPARVAFQEV
+792 EVPARVAFREV
-804 SAAAAEVPAEGRLTL
+804 IALSGEAPAEGVLTL
-819 VTGRS
+819 ITGRS

-833 MRSPEADKLHR
+833 LRSPEADKLHR

-867 LVNGGAELPIAASL
+867 LLNSSAELAIAVSV

-888 VLYVPLYYGG
+888 ALYVPLYYSG
-898 GAVTAL
+898 GAVNAL
-904 FPPDDGRPLLPQ
+904 IPPDDGRPLLPQ

>member
-1 MGRRPPTRSS
+1 
-11 SASARTGLDVAKIT
+11 VAKIT
-25 VDGREIEAEVGAPL
+25 VNGREIEAEVGAPL
-39 IEVLTDRGFVVPHL
+39 IEVLTEHGFAVPHL

-67 CLVEVEGARGFQ
+67 CLVEIEGARGLQ
-79 LSCTAKVAEDM
+79 LSCTAKVAEGM
-90 VVRTKT
+90 VVRTET
-96 EELKEAR
+96 EEVKQAR
-103 KAVTSLI
+103 KAVTSII

-151 CELQTHCELVE
+151 CELQTHCELVG
-162 MAGYQ
+162 MANYE
-167 PWLGEARTYYQA
+167 PWVGEARTYYQA
-179 DQPEADR
+179 EQPEADR
-186 QNSFLE
+186 ANPFLE
-192 LDPQM
+192 FDPQM

-202 RCVRACDELRHTGA
+202 RCVRACDEIRHTGA

-233 GAIDES
+233 GDIHES

-259 PNKWIGRTDEWV
+259 PNKWIARTDEWV

-285 MGVRGGRGVI
+285 MGVRNGRGVI
-295 VRPDPLNPVSFDQ
+295 IRPDPLNPVSFDQ

-315 HYDAVRDGDRLS
+315 HYDAVSDRDRLS

-336 RLPASWE
+336 LLPASWE
-343 EALDTAAERLA
+343 EALDSAAERLA
-354 EITSQHGPGAIGFL
+354 EIRSRHGPAAIGFL

-388 IGTNNVDFSG
+388 VGSNNVDFSG
-398 GPVARAVADALR
+398 GPVARSVAEALR
-410 GAFGGEALSADLSRV
+410 DAFGSEVLPADLSRV
-425 AQASALVVVADDL
+425 AQASALVVVTDDL

-458 RLVVVSPRY
+458 RLVVVSPHH

-475 VWVRPRPGGEA
+475 VWLRPRAGGEA
-486 AALAVIASALAA
+486 AALAAVGAALATR
-498 STGTPGG
+498 TGAPEG
-505 IEGTLP
+505 IEGAPP
-511 AADSSAGGAQP
+511 AAGQAGGA
-522 ESIQRAA
+522 EAEAIQRAA
-529 ELLASAA
+529 DLLASAA
-536 ADLPDRQ
+536 AD
-543 AGPQA
+543 PQA
-548 HLAFLFAP
+548 HSAFLFAP
-556 GPIGSFAACQ
+556 GPIGRFAAGQ
-566 TARAAANLTILCR
+566 TARAAANLAILCR
-579 GREAGKSFYSLP
+579 GREAQQSFYSLP
-591 AEANVQGARDMG
+591 VEANVHGARDMG
-603 VAPDLLPGLR
+603 LAPELLPGLR
-613 PLDDTAARDAFRQAW
+613 PLDAAARDGLRQAW
-628 GGEVP
+628 GVEVP
-633 SDAGLDF
+633 SAAGLDF
-640 WGMMEAAREG
+640 WGMIEAARQG

-670 ALTEALEA
+670 VVHEALEG

-684 IDGLMTEAAELAHVV
+684 IDGLMTETAERAHVL
-699 LADVPAY
+699 LADVPTY

-722 KAALAPLG
+722 KVALAPMS

-744 RLAGKLSIA
+744 RLAEKLSVT
-753 VNLEAESPEAVMEE
+753 VNLEAEGPEALMQE
-767 IASLVS
+767 IASLVP
-773 AYAEARYDR
+773 AYAGARYDR
-782 VASGK
+782 LQSGK

-792 TDAPARVAFQEV
+792 QEAPAQVAFQDV
-804 SAAAAEVPAEGRLTL
+804 SAADEAPAKGRLTL
-819 VTGRS
+819 ITGRS

-833 MRSPEADKLHR
+833 LRSPEADKLHR

-860 RQGEEVV
+860 RQGGEVV
-867 LVNGGAELPIAASL
+867 LVNGSAELTIAASV

-898 GAVTAL
+898 GAVNAL
-904 FPPDDGRPLLPQ
+904 IPPDDGQPLLPQ
-916 VRVAVRQPA
+916 VRLAVRQPA

>member
-1 MGRRPPTRSS
+1 
-11 SASARTGLDVAKIT
+11 VAKIT
-25 VDGREIEAEVGAPL
+25 VNGREIEAEVGAPL
-39 IEVLTDRGFVVPHL
+39 LEVLTRHGFAVPHL

-67 CLVEVEGARGFQ
+67 CLVEIEGARGFQ
-79 LSCTAKVAEDM
+79 LSCTAKVAEGM
-90 VVRTKT
+90 VVRTET
-96 EELKEAR
+96 EEVKEAR

-151 CELQTHCELVE
+151 CELQTHCELVGMTNYE
-162 MAGYQ
+162 
-167 PWLGEARTYYQA
+167 PWVGEARTYYQLE
-179 DQPEADR
+179 QPEADR
-186 QNSFLE
+186 ANSFLE
-192 LDPQM
+192 FDPQM

-202 RCVRACDELRHTGA
+202 RCVRTCDEIRHTGA

-225 TRIAFGAG
+225 TRIAFGPG
-233 GAIDES
+233 GPIHES

-285 MGVRGGRGVI
+285 MGVRNGCGVI
-295 VRPDPLNPVSFDQ
+295 MRPDPLNPVSFDQ

-315 HYDAVRDGDRLS
+315 HYDAVRDSDRLS

-336 RLPASWE
+336 LQPASWE
-343 EALDTAAERLA
+343 EALDSAAERLA
-354 EITSQHGPGAIGFL
+354 EIRSRHGPAAVGFL

-388 IGTNNVDFSG
+388 VGSNNIDFSG
-398 GPVARAVADALR
+398 GPVARSVAGALR
-410 GAFGGEALSADLSRV
+410 DAFGSEALPADLSRV

-458 RLVVVSPRY
+458 RLIVVSPRY

-475 VWVRPRPGGEA
+475 VWVRPRAGGEA
-486 AALAVIASALAA
+486 AALAAIGAALVAR
-498 STGTPGG
+498 TGAPEG
-505 IEGTLP
+505 IEGALP
-511 AADSSAGGAQP
+511 AADPSAGGAEP
-522 ESIQRAA
+522 EAVQRAA
-529 ELLASAA
+529 DLLASAA
-536 ADLPDRQ
+536 AD
-543 AGPQA
+543 PQA

-556 GPIGSFAACQ
+556 GPIGRFAAGQ
-566 TARAAANLTILCR
+566 TARAAANLAILCR
-579 GREAGKSFYSLP
+579 GREAHNSFHSLP
-591 AEANVQGARDMG
+591 AEANVHGARDMG
-603 VAPDLLPGLR
+603 VAPDTLPGLR
-613 PLDDTAARDAFRQAW
+613 SLDAATRDAFRQAW
-628 GGEVP
+628 GAEVP
-633 SDAGLDF
+633 PEAGLDF
-640 WGMMEAAREG
+640 WGMLEAARQG
-650 RLKALVVAGDNP
+650 RLKALVVVGDNP

-670 ALTEALEA
+670 ALREALEG

-684 IDGLMTEAAELAHVV
+684 IDGLMTETAERAHVL
-699 LADVPAY
+699 LADVPTY

-714 ADRRVLRL
+714 ADRRILRL

-730 EAQPAWLSLRELGR
+730 AAKPAWLSLRELGR
-744 RLAGKLSIA
+744 RLAGKLSVA
-753 VNLEAESPEAVMEE
+753 VNLEAEGPEAVMLE
-767 IASLVS
+767 IASLVP

-782 VASGK
+782 LQSGK

-792 TDAPARVAFQEV
+792 PEAPGRLAFQEV
-804 SAAAAEVPAEGRLTL
+804 DAAGGAAAEGLLTL
-819 VTGRS
+819 ITGRS

-833 MRSPEADKLHR
+833 IRSPEADKLHR

-867 LVNGGAELPIAASL
+867 LVNSSAELAIAASI
-881 TEAVPPG
+881 TDAVPPG
-888 VLYVPLYYGG
+888 VLYVPLYYYG